1 MHDTFDTKRKTQ
13 YLTDLIIRDG
23 IVATMDEQ
31 RRVIEDGAV
40 AVDGTDIVAVGK
52 TDDVI
57 SAYDTDRI
65 IDASGHLVI
74 PGLINTH
81 VHVPDIL
88 YRGRGKGRGLHDW
101 LFNVKHPFVA
111 AMDADDHAVAAELY
125 CRETLRAG
133 VTTFVENAGGLGNGY
148 DAETVR
154 QKLSVY
160 DTAGIRNIYAHGFLD
175 QGGEAAFQSY
185 IETLRR
191 KEPGVVH
198 ANDTPMETEEALE
211 TVEGLIEQYHGT
223 AGGRQSVWPGPFLAW
238 GVSPEGLAGAY
249 ELAEKHDVMTT
260 THTSESPVQ
269 ERNLASSVEY
279 LESAGYLGDRTLLGH
294 CVQVSKADIRRLAAT
309 DTKVAHNVATNCSIA
324 SGVAPVSAMQAA
336 GVTVGLGTD
345 NIAHNDTAN
354 LIADMRI
361 AALVHK
367 VENRDPGLMP
377 AERVF
382 AMSTIDA
389 ARAIGREDSLGS
401 LEPGKLADIVMLDI
415 DYPHLSPYTD
425 VASLLVYQAM
435 GTEVSTVLCNGD
447 VVVEDGECRGL
458 GDRFDPVSIQERSQS
473 LVERAGLDRLQT

>member
-1 MHDTFDTKRKTQ
+1 MVNH
-13 YLTDLIIRDG
+13 IIRG
-23 IVATMDEQ
+23 GTVATMDEQ
-31 RRVIEDGAV
+31 RHVIENGAV
-40 AVDGTDIVAVGK
+40 AVEGSEIVAVGK
-52 TDDVI
+52 ADEVVD
-57 SAYDTDRI
+57 AYDADRV
-65 IDASGHLVI
+65 IDGSGQLVI

-88 YRGRGKGRGLHDW
+88 YRGRGKARGLHDW

-111 AMDADDHAVAAELY
+111 AMDPDDHAVAAELY

-148 DAETVR
+148 DAETIQ

-160 DTAGIRNIYAHGFLD
+160 DAAGVRNIYAHGFLD
-175 QGGEAAFQSY
+175 QGGESAFQSY

-198 ANDTPMETEEALE
+198 ASDPPMETEAALE
-211 TVEGLIEQYHGT
+211 AVEELIEQYHGT
-223 AGGRQSVWPGPFLAW
+223 ADGRQSVWPGPFLAW

-260 THTSESPVQ
+260 THTAESSVQ

-279 LESAGYLGDRTLLGH
+279 LESAGYLGERTLLGH
-294 CVQVSKADIRRLAAT
+294 CVQVSKPDIRRLAAT
-309 DTKVAHNVATNCSIA
+309 DTKVAHNIATNCSLA
-324 SGVAPVSAMQAA
+324 TGVAPISAMQAA

-361 AALVHK
+361 AALDHK
-367 VENRDPGLMP
+367 VDDRDPGLMP
-377 AERVF
+377 AERVLEM
-382 AMSTIDA
+382 ATIDA

-401 LEPGKLADIVMLDI
+401 LEAGKLADIVMLDL
-415 DYPHLSPYTD
+415 DYPHLTPYTD
-425 VASLLVYQAM
+425 VASLLVYQAT
-435 GTEVSTVLCNGD
+435 GSEVSTVLCNGD
-447 VVVEDGECRGL
+447 VVIENGECQGL
-458 GDRFDPVSIQERSQS
+458 GDRPDPVSIQERSES
-473 LVERAGLDRLQT
+473 LVERSGLNQLVR